1 MYYNLQVLMHNGDK
15 LPFDNISNGI
25 SRKKTKILHIPLKSY
40 IKDYV
45 HKLKYDVI
53 MDLAKK
59 YTMRLFSRS

>member
-25 SRKKTKILHIPLKSY
+25 SRKKKQKFYIIPVKSY

-45 HKLKYDVI
+45 HKIKYDVI
-53 MDLAKK
+53 MNLATKIH
-59 YTMRLFSRS
+59 YDIIF